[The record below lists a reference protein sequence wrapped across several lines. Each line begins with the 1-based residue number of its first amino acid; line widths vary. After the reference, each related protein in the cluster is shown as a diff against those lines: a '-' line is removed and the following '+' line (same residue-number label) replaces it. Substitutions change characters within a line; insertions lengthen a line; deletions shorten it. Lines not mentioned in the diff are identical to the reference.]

1 MIENIQWRDGSTQR
15 PLAAVW
21 VAIQNCVEPIPKT
34 MLAIYCPLLVWH
46 MAVLRP
52 VLGFIYLQ
60 LENVRLENS

>member
-1 MIENIQWRDGSTQR
+1 
-15 PLAAVW
+15 
-21 VAIQNCVEPIPKT
+21 

-60 LENVRLENS
+60 LENVRLENSRVGADVKFVNLQAALM